1 MIDETSVTIG
11 FPGVGTMKAGELA
24 TSLLSVLK
32 QDTALRKHL
41 DRDRTRI
48 ARTDPE
54 AHDFGATLIAVL
66 GTQAVIILAQAIK
79 SWAERTGTTSIEWD
93 GVRIDNVRSQDA
105 AAIAAA
111 VKGAPVKGKTGTQHR

>member
-1 MIDETSVTIG
+1 
-11 FPGVGTMKAGELA
+11 
-24 TSLLSVLK
+24 
-32 QDTALRKHL
+32 
-41 DRDRTRI
+41 
-48 ARTDPE
+48 
-54 AHDFGATLIAVL
+54 VL

-111 VKGAPVKGKTGTQHR
+111 VKGKAGTQHR